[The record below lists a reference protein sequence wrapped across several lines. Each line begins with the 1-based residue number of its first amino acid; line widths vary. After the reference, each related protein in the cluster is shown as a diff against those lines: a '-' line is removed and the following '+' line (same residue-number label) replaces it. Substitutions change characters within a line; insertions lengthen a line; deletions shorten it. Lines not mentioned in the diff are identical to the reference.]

1 LNLDTTIPLFKA
13 FQALYLHLKSPQ
25 WRSAPFKR
33 AKRDLL
39 LATKEALKDLDQ
51 QTSKSMMDKITK
63 GDVRF
68 QDPDEREASSLDMI
82 ESRNAILEQLG
93 TQNLELSVV
102 GDFDPQELESLA
114 CSYLGTLPHTPA
126 PLTFRDASEV
136 PNGPASLVE
145 KERYCRV
152 KIQDSVER
160 SLLLAGFRL
169 EANHFRVLCRPGEVL
184 LQTYR
189 EMKVIITIVDN

>member
-1 LNLDTTIPLFKA
+1 MNLDTTIPLFKA

-68 QDPDEREASSLDMI
+68 QDHLLDLDPNI
-82 ESRNAILEQLG
+82 E
-93 TQNLELSVV
+93 
-102 GDFDPQELESLA
+102 GDVRFQDPNPPP
-114 CSYLGTLPHTPA
+114 C
-126 PLTFRDASEV
+126 
-136 PNGPASLVE
+136 
-145 KERYCRV
+145 
-152 KIQDSVER
+152 
-160 SLLLAGFRL
+160 
-169 EANHFRVLCRPGEVL
+169 
-184 LQTYR
+184 
-189 EMKVIITIVDN
+189 